1 MPSET
6 VSLWNGE
13 SRWSPPAGYSAVE
26 VDSSVGPGFVR
37 NPDGSFYRPE
47 PVIVPELKTALE
59 LMSEQITELSAKLD
73 KQVDD
78 IEYLKSKIKASKFGE
93 I

>member
-1 MPSET
+1 M
-6 VSLWNGE
+6 E
-13 SRWSPPAGYSAVE
+13 SASGVFCCGS
-26 VDSSVGPGFVR
+26 GFVCR
-37 NPDGSFYRPE
+37 PRFYRPE